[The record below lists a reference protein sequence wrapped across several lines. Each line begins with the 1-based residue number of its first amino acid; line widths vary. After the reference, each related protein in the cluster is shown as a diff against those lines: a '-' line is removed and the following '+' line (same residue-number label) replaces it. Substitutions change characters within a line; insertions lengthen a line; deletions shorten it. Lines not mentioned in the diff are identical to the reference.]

1 MASLRRRRP
10 RRALAMA
17 GRALV
22 AAAVFVTAAVCVL
35 VLALNTPAG
44 RGLVMAET
52 NRAIAATFRGTLEIT
67 GVRHLGLR
75 GADDVDLILRDPQGR
90 FVATAE
96 GVTVRVSM
104 LPVVWAVLRGT
115 GDIPIVVSVA
125 RVHRIRATLLGDSDG
140 EPTVVHAFEPRH
152 REQPG
157 GSSRGVR
164 IDVHSLRIEELQVSG
179 QAASFDHLDARVN
192 GLAASFRHDETNTEV
207 DLTGLD
213 LDVRGILPESV
224 TAHAAGRAHLPSAG
238 KREASASIEGKAG
251 VIPVSL
257 GAVLTGNRVDATARV
272 LAGGGPIEARLVADL
287 GEVTT
292 GDLTVAVTG
301 VDPHRIVASAPQADV
316 HARAR
321 VQVRLEPGGVVTGE
335 LTVHTEP
342 TRVASQLLPA
352 LDAHAGFTRTSLTG
366 TVRLAE
372 PGAPVDLRFEAKRER
387 GATALDFDMHAKAPE
402 LAHVRVL
409 HAWGARGA
417 AEAHA
422 IGHVDLDARAVDA
435 DLDFTAAGVHVGAQA
450 IRSAV
455 VRGHVEGPLEAISG
469 RVAVEAR
476 GVEAAGRTID
486 SASGHA
492 ALTFVHGFTAYDAVL
507 RAVADQT
514 TVIARAGLVHGSD
527 GQVDVVGLEIDG
539 LGSPIRGE
547 FHSSP
552 RGVAVRLLAPETNIP
567 LLMRL
572 FGKSAQG
579 SGHLALDVDLR
590 GSTGH
595 LDGTLA
601 TTGLFGVD
609 RGEARIAMKLDDRR
623 VDGSVAFAF
632 DGARATATLRDV
644 VLGGSLGEGR
654 SWRRATG
661 AVDVSS
667 SADLGAVRKLLLNWT
682 TAPIEQMGGIVSLTA
697 HVARARPDGVPD
709 ATLNLTTQNLALG
722 LRPSGPKR
730 DSISAREPEGAEP
743 PKPGFRTSGLDAH
756 LAASLEGPSHR
767 CTLEASLLDSRGPI
781 LKVQAQATAPLTQLL
796 REPRAATKVLEGTPV
811 QVHVELLPREL
822 AELPPVLRPAAV
834 RGKLQATLDASGPMV
849 DPRAEV
855 HGRAVGVTLMQ
866 SGSALPFDGSLDAT
880 YDGRAAIA
888 RVLAERPEGVAL
900 DIRADVDAPIARLL
914 APDAGSR
921 PWDAGATV
929 ALHSFPLEAIPQL
942 ASLGVAASV
951 SGVVALEGLHR
962 DARVEADIKLDKPR
976 LGAVCFRDGS
986 VRLQIDR
993 NRLIAATRIQS
1004 PGSFAATVNASSHW
1018 AADMTPTID
1027 ASQPVDATLEARDF
1041 RVAALLPF
1049 VAGAIDQLDGRLNGH
1064 VRVHAGPDSQSG
1076 QFEGDLALSD
1086 GVVEIP
1092 AIGEQLRGVGAR
1104 VTIQPWGTLRIDDAT
1119 ASGPTGKLTGA
1130 ALARFDGTRFRGATA
1145 DVDIPRD
1152 QRMPA
1157 TVEGVA
1163 LGAVSGH
1170 VHMDASMAPDDK
1182 TLNMRIDLPHAELEL
1197 PSSAGRAVQ
1206 SMDPAPGVIVGTNEP
1221 STGRFL
1227 VLPQHAPKKPS
1238 PADALAVRAVVRL
1251 GQDVRIRRGEDLDVE
1266 LTGQPMLEITDK
1278 TQMNGTIHL
1287 TRGTVDVFGKR
1298 FTLEPSSTVAFS
1310 GDTSNPQ
1317 LRVTAMYEAPDHTRI
1332 FADVLGTPDKLK
1344 ANLRSEPPL
1353 QQDEILGLL
1362 LFGSPEGLGG
1372 TPGPGEQPDPT
1383 QQAAGLASG
1392 VVTQGINQA
1401 LSGISKLEIS
1411 TRLDTTQAANP
1422 RPEVDV
1428 RLSNNVVAHVTVQ
1441 TGTPA
1446 PGEPPDLTLV
1456 TIDWRFKPRWSLRST
1471 VGDQGSTLFD
1481 LLWRH
1486 RY

>member
-1 MASLRRRRP
+1 
-10 RRALAMA
+10 MA
-17 GRALV
+17 GRVLV
-22 AAAVFVTAAVCVL
+22 AAAAFVTAAVCVV

-44 RGLVMAET
+44 RGLVVAET
-52 NRAIAATFRGTLEIT
+52 NRAIAGTFRGTLEIT
-67 GVRHLGLR
+67 SVRHLDLR

-90 FVATAE
+90 VVATAE
-96 GVTVRVSM
+96 GVTVRISV
-104 LPVVWAVLRGT
+104 LPVVWAALRGT

-125 RVHRIRATLLGDSDG
+125 RVHRIRATLLADSDG
-140 EPTVVHAFEPRH
+140 EPTVLHAFEPRH

-157 GSSRGVR
+157 ESSRGVR
-164 IDVHSLRIEELQVSG
+164 IDVRSLRIEELQVSG
-179 QAASFDHLDARVN
+179 QAASFDHLDARMN

-224 TAHAAGRAHLPSAG
+224 TAHVAGRAHLPSAG

-251 VIPVSL
+251 AIPVSL
-257 GAVLTGNRVDATARV
+257 RAILMGNRVDATARV
-272 LAGGGPIEARLVADL
+272 LAGGGPIEVGLVADM

-301 VDPHRIVASAPQADV
+301 VDPHRIVPSAPRADV

-321 VQVRLEPGGVVTGE
+321 AQVRVEPGGVVTGE
-335 LTVHTEP
+335 LTVHTDP
-342 TRVASQLLPA
+342 TRVASQLVPA
-352 LDAHAGFTRTSLTG
+352 LDARAGFTRTSMTG

-387 GATALDFDMHAKAPE
+387 GATALDFDMHATAPE
-402 LAHVRVL
+402 LAYVPML

-417 AEAHA
+417 AEVHA
-422 IGHVDLDARAVDA
+422 IGHVDLDSRAVDA
-435 DLDFTAAGVHVGAQA
+435 DVDFTAAGVHVGAQA
-450 IRSAV
+450 VRSAV

-476 GVEAAGRTID
+476 GLEAEGRTLD

-507 RAVADQT
+507 RTAVDRT
-514 TVIARAGLVHGSD
+514 TVTTRAGLVHGGD
-527 GQVDVVGLEIDG
+527 GQLDVVGLEIDG
-539 LGSPIRGE
+539 LGSPIHGE
-547 FHSSP
+547 FHSRP
-552 RGVAVRLLAPETNIP
+552 RGVAVRVLAPDTNIP
-567 LLMRL
+567 RLLRL

-601 TTGLFGVD
+601 TTGLFGVE
-609 RGEARIAMKLDDRR
+609 RGDARIAMKLDDRR
-623 VDGSVAFAF
+623 VDGTLAFAF
-632 DGARATATLRDV
+632 DGARATATLRDL
-644 VLGGSLGEGR
+644 VLGGPLGEER
-654 SWRRATG
+654 AWRRATG

-667 SADLGAVRKLLLNWT
+667 SVNLGAVRKVLLNWT
-682 TAPIEQMGGIVSLTA
+682 PAPIEQMGGIVSLTA

-709 ATLNLTTQNLALG
+709 ATLDLRTQNLALR
-722 LRPSGPKR
+722 LRPSGPKPEA
-730 DSISAREPEGAEP
+730 IPAHEPEEVGP

-756 LAASLEGPSHR
+756 LAASLEGPSR
-767 CTLEASLLDSRGPI
+767 RFTLKASLLDARGPI
-781 LKVQAQATAPLTQLL
+781 LKVQAQATPPLAQLL
-796 REPRAATKVLEGTPV
+796 REPRAATKVLERTPV
-811 QVHVELLPREL
+811 QVHVELPPREL
-822 AELPPVLRPAAV
+822 AELPPVLRPGAL

-914 APDAGSR
+914 VPDAGSR

-942 ASLGVAASV
+942 ASLGVAARV

-976 LGAVCFRDGS
+976 LGAVCFREGS

-993 NRLIAATRIQS
+993 NRLIAATRIES
-1004 PGSFAATVNASSHW
+1004 PGSFAADTVNASSHW
-1018 AADMTPTID
+1018 DADLTPTID

-1041 RVAALLPF
+1041 RVAALQPF

-1064 VRVHAGPDSQSG
+1064 VRVHSGPDPQNG

-1086 GVVEIP
+1086 GIVEIP
-1092 AIGEQLRGVGAR
+1092 AFGEQLHGVGAR
-1104 VTIQPWGTLRIDDAT
+1104 VTIRPWGTLRIDDAT

-1130 ALARFDGTRFRGATA
+1130 ALARFDGIRFRGATA

-1170 VHMDASMAPDDK
+1170 VHMDASMAADDK
-1182 TLNMRIDLPHAELEL
+1182 TLDVRIDLPQAQLEL
-1197 PSSAGRAVQ
+1197 PRSAGRAVQ
-1206 SMDPAPGVIVGTNEP
+1206 SLDPAPGVIVGTHEP
-1221 STGRFL
+1221 STGRFV
-1227 VLPQHAPKKPS
+1227 VLPQHGPEKPRR
-1238 PADALAVRAVVRL
+1238 ADALTVRAAVRL

-1266 LTGQPMLEITDK
+1266 LTGQPMLDITDK
-1278 TQMNGTIHL
+1278 TQMSGTIHL
-1287 TRGTVDVFGKR
+1287 TRGTVDVLGKR

-1353 QQDEILGLL
+1353 KQDEILGLL

-1392 VVTQGINQA
+1392 VVAQGINQA
-1401 LSGISKLEIS
+1401 LSGISKVEIS

-1428 RLSNNVVAHVTVQ
+1428 RLSNNVLAHVTVQ